1 MSLFLDDV
9 ILNFQPDN
17 HWVSTS
23 VSTLEMIPKSPKRDH
38 DGNSIISPLSSESQV
53 TTVSQ
58 MEKELLIVQ
67 AQITLASRDIGM
79 K

>member
-1 MSLFLDDV
+1 
-9 ILNFQPDN
+9 
-17 HWVSTS
+17 
-23 VSTLEMIPKSPKRDH
+23 MIPKSPKRDH

-67 AQITLASRDIGM
+67 AQITLAGRDIGM

>member
-1 MSLFLDDV
+1 
-9 ILNFQPDN
+9 
-17 HWVSTS
+17 
-23 VSTLEMIPKSPKRDH
+23 MIPKSPKRDH

-79 K
+79 KFYEIIIKMIYK

>member
-1 MSLFLDDV
+1 M
-9 ILNFQPDN
+9 
-17 HWVSTS
+17 
-23 VSTLEMIPKSPKRDH
+23 EMIPKSPKRDH

-67 AQITLASRDIGM
+67 AQIILASRDIG
-79 K
+79 KK